1 MNPTEHTHL
10 TLEPTPAPE
19 KASASQS
26 TRPDAG
32 EITATGAPDAV
43 QAADVDRKDQMDPA
57 KARARG
63 VDWVRTSDLMA
74 RGSAKASRL
83 AIDFD
88 VYLAHKARD
97 PLARGI
103 QHIGD
108 KAREL
113 PPLSSFGRRTPGR
126 GAERGPVGMS

>member
-1 MNPTEHTHL
+1 MNPTEHTHP
-10 TLEPTPAPE
+10 TPEHTPAPE
-19 KASASQS
+19 KASAPES
-26 TRPDAG
+26 TRAEAG

-43 QAADVDRKDQMDPA
+43 QAADVDHQDQVDPA

-74 RGSAKASRL
+74 RGSAAASRL
-83 AIDFD
+83 AIDFEAN
-88 VYLAHKARD
+88 LAHKAHD
-97 PLARGI
+97 SMARGLT
-103 QHIGD
+103 HLGA

-113 PPLSSFGRRTPGR
+113 PPLSSFGRGTTHQ